1 VQLVEITAKGSH
13 NREPRMNSAGL
24 LRGVA
29 AVEGL
34 GLLPLNDR
42 GLAVGILLSDDFVE
56 WPAE

>member
-1 VQLVEITAKGSH
+1 
-13 NREPRMNSAGL
+13 MNSAGL